1 MMGECDVII
10 YHGGCIDGW
19 CAAWVGAKRYPH
31 AELRAVMHGTPP
43 PTDLG
48 GRHVLMLDFCYP
60 RADMVAL
67 CRAAASVRV
76 LDHHVTARE
85 ALEGLAEQM
94 AAEGRHADITFDMY
108 RSGCGLAWDKLF
120 GWQRAGGAESWS
132 PCVECHGH
140 LHGYEYHDPGCPS
153 RAPWVVRYIED
164 RDLWRWALPHSREV
178 NAYIAT
184 LPFGHIGELDK
195 AENLPLKIYEW
206 DKVEKLPL
214 KVAIERGGVAL
225 AAQRAYVDAAV
236 SNALPR
242 VVAGHEVPS
251 VNAIQHNIS
260 EVLELL
266 MDIYPGAPFVHG
278 WWQRGDGMFAN
289 SLRSRG
295 EVDVSRIAQLF
306 GGGGHK
312 NAAGYQTQSAPCSAA
327 VTR

>member
-60 RADMVAL
+60 RPDMVAL
-67 CRAAASVRV
+67 CRAAAGVRV

-94 AAEGRHADITFDMY
+94 AAEGRHVDITFDMH
-108 RSGCGLAWDKLF
+108 RSGCGLTWDKLF
-120 GWQRAGGAESWS
+120 GLESGD
-132 PCVECHGH
+132 HGCAS
-140 LHGYEYHDPGCPS
+140 D
-153 RAPWVVRYIED
+153 APWLVRYAQD

-184 LPFGHIGELDK
+184 LPYGSREHTVT
-195 AENLPLKIYEW
+195 W
-206 DKVEKLPL
+206 DA
-214 KVAIERGGVAL
+214 VAAL
-225 AAQRAYVDAAV
+225 SLSVVIDWGQCALEAQRCYVKAAV

-242 VVAGHEVPS
+242 VVAGQEVPS

-266 MDIYPGAPFVHG
+266 MDLNPGAPFVHG
-278 WWQRGDGMFAN
+278 WWQRGDGMIAN

-295 EVDVSRIAQLF
+295 EVDVSKIAQLF